1 MKSWKTSLFGFLS
14 IGLFVAAYFMP
25 QHKQFFTDLLPVI
38 VAAGLF
44 SSKDNNVTGG
54 TKEQ

>member
-1 MKSWKTSLFGFLS
+1 MKSWKTSLFGSLS
-14 IGLFVAAYFMP
+14 IAVFVASYIWP
-25 QHKQFFTDLLPVI
+25 QHKQFLNDLLPVI

-54 TKEQ
+54 TREQ